1 MSYDKMKANHQN
13 LSLRWDKKKTLNLF
27 LLNFI
32 ALIIIFSLVYLN
44 PYIFIRGKP
53 GTSVFFILYPFIIE
67 FVTLWG
73 IWGIISSYSGVAAGL
88 LLISNFKPF
97 NALILAFIY
106 IVPAAISFA
115 IYRRFVSF
123 LGLDPL
129 KRDLLNSEI
138 EGTKTKRLYAW
149 IFFLMFEAIL
159 LNVIQV
165 SLGLY
170 YLNLIGFFSKSE
182 AVFWFYVWS
191 FSNFVS
197 CLIIEPILIKTMTEN
212 LKEFGLVNAGWMS

>member
-1 MSYDKMKANHQN
+1 MKAHDQN
-13 LSLRWDKKKTLNLF
+13 LSSRLDKRKILNLF

-32 ALIIIFSLVYLN
+32 ALFIIFFLVYLN

-73 IWGIISSYSGVAAGL
+73 IWGMMSSYIGVAAGL
-88 LLISNFKPF
+88 LLISSFKPF
-97 NALILAFIY
+97 HALMLAFIY
-106 IVPAAISFA
+106 IIPAAISFV
-115 IYRRFVSF
+115 IYRKLVAF

-129 KRDLLNSEI
+129 KRDLLSSEI
-138 EGTKTKRLYAW
+138 EGNKTKRLYAW
-149 IFFLMFEAIL
+149 VVFLIFESIL
-159 LNVIQV
+159 LNVLQV

-170 YLNLIGFFSKSE
+170 YLDFIGFFTKND
-182 AVFWFYVWS
+182 AVYWFYVWS

-197 CLIIEPILIKTMTEN
+197 CLIIEPILIKTMTES
-212 LKEFGLVNAGWMS
+212 LKEFGLVNAGWIS